1 MIVSVVGAGLAGCE
15 CAYQLA
21 KRGIKVNL
29 YEMKP
34 KIKTP
39 AHVSDNFAELICSNS
54 LRSDQLTNG
63 AGLLKEEMRRLDSL
77 IIKCA
82 DETKVPAGG
91 ALAVD
96 RDGFSELVTK
106 YIRDNENIT
115 VIEEEVTKIPDGYV
129 VIASGP
135 LTSDALSKEI
145 SKITDDGLYFFDAAA
160 PIVTKESINF
170 DRAFYKARY
179 DKGTA
184 DYINC
189 PMTKEEYENFYNE
202 LINGK
207 EAKLHDFDKEL
218 KVFEGCMPVEVMA
231 KRGHD
236 TLLFGPLKPVG
247 LENPKTGKEEYA
259 VVQLRRDNKDDTLYN
274 IVGFQTHL
282 TFPEQKRIFS
292 LIPGLENA
300 DFVRY
305 GVMHRNTFIN
315 SPMYLDSFYRL
326 KSDPR
331 IMFAGQMTGVE
342 GYVES
347 AASGFYC
354 GINMAREVQNKEL
367 IDFTKYTA
375 IGALAHYISDDSVK
389 RFQPMNIN
397 FGIIEGL
404 GYKVKD
410 KKERYL
416 KISERALEKIEN
428 LKTLVL
434 F

>member
-1 MIVSVVGAGLAGCE
+1 MTVSVIGAGLAGCE

-34 KIKTP
+34 KMKTP
-39 AHVSDNFAELICSNS
+39 AHSSDNFAELVCSNS
-54 LRSDQLTNG
+54 LRSNELTNG
-63 AGLLKEEMRRLDSL
+63 AGLLKEEMRQLDGL

-82 DETKVPAGG
+82 DATKVPAGG

-96 RDGFSELVTK
+96 REGFSELVTK
-106 YIRDNENIT
+106 FIKENENINI
-115 VIEEEVTKIPDGYV
+115 IEEEVTEIPEGYV

-135 LTSDALSKEI
+135 LTSDKLSKSISEI
-145 SKITDDGLYFFDAAA
+145 TGDGLYFFDAAA
-160 PIVTKESINF
+160 PIVTKESIDF
-170 DRAFYKARY
+170 EKAFYKARY

-189 PMTKEEYENFYNE
+189 PMTREEYEVFYNE

-300 DFVRY
+300 EFVRY
-305 GVMHRNTFIN
+305 GVMHRNTYLN
-315 SPMYLDSFYRL
+315 SPVFLDKFYRL
-326 KSDPR
+326 KKGPR

-342 GYVES
+342 GYIES
-347 AASGFYC
+347 AASGFCC
-354 GINMAREVQNKEL
+354 GVNMARIVNGEEPV
-367 IDFTKYTA
+367 DFTKETA
-375 IGALAHYISDDSVK
+375 LGALSHYISDESVK
-389 RFQPMNIN
+389 KFQPMNIN

-404 GYKVKD
+404 GYKVRD
-410 KKERYL
+410 KKQRYL
-416 KISERALEKIEN
+416 KISERALNKIEE
-428 LKTLVL
+428 LKERIL
-434 F
+434 